1 MKGHLRE
8 RSPGHWAIVIDVRDP
23 TTGERKR
30 KWHAFKG
37 TKRSAQVECARLI
50 TEREGGAYIDPKRVT
65 VAAYLDRWLGH
76 MRTQISA
83 RSCELYG
90 ESIANIVPHIGH
102 VILSKLQPAS
112 IAAMYATALE
122 RGGQRGEGL
131 APSSIKMMHRLLVQ
145 AFRQA
150 AKWQLIARNP
160 VDAVSAPR
168 VERRQMR
175 VLDTD
180 GAAAYLAAARGHE
193 LFVPIMLGILCGCR
207 RGEIAAV
214 RWQDVDLDA
223 GRLAVTGSIEQTAA
237 GVRRKAPKSGQSRVI
252 ALPAIAIE
260 ELRRHRLTQA
270 EALLRI
276 GLRQSDDSP
285 VCLRANLQRWTPLD
299 LSNRF
304 IKFVKAAGLPRV
316 RLHDLRHSHA
326 THLLMAGVHPKVA
339 QERLGHSSIVL
350 TMDLYS
356 HVLPAMQDEAA
367 KSIDAAMRAAI
378 SKRRE

>member
-102 VILSKLQPAS
+102 VILGKLQPAS

-207 RGEIAAV
+207 RGEIVAV

>member
-1 MKGHLRE
+1 MRGHIRE
-8 RSPGHWAIVIDVRDP
+8 RSPNHWAIVIDVRDP
-23 TTGERKR
+23 ATGRRKR
-30 KWHAFKG
+30 KWHSFRG
-37 TKRSAQVECARLI
+37 TKREAQIECARLI
-50 TEREGGAYIDPKRVT
+50 IEREGGAYIDPKRMT

-150 AKWQLIARNP
+150 VKWQLIARNP

-193 LFVPIMLGILCGCR
+193 LCVPIMLGILCGLR

-237 GVRRKAPKSGQSRVI
+237 GVRRKAPKSGRSRVI
-252 ALPAIAIE
+252 ALPALAIE
-260 ELRRHRLTQA
+260 ELRRHRQH
-270 EALLRI
+270 RRKHCC
-276 GLRQSDDSP
+276 GSG
-285 VCLRANLQRWTPLD
+285 CANLMTRRYACELTFND
-299 LSNRF
+299 GRRSTCRTALS
-304 IKFVKAAGLPRV
+304 
-316 RLHDLRHSHA
+316 
-326 THLLMAGVHPKVA
+326 T
-339 QERLGHSSIVL
+339 SSK
-350 TMDLYS
+350 
-356 HVLPAMQDEAA
+356 LPAY
-367 KSIDAAMRAAI
+367 RAFVFMTCATATPHTYSWPVFILRSHRNGLAI
-378 SKRRE
+378 QASC

>member
-1 MKGHLRE
+1 MRGHIRE

-276 GLRQSDDSP
+276 GLRHLMTRRYACELTFNDGRHSTCQTALSSSSKLP
-285 VCLRANLQRWTPLD
+285 VCRAFDFMTCATVMLRTYSWPVSILKSHRN
-299 LSNRF
+299 
-304 IKFVKAAGLPRV
+304 GLV
-316 RLHDLRHSHA
+316 TQASC
-326 THLLMAGVHPKVA
+326 
-339 QERLGHSSIVL
+339 
-350 TMDLYS
+350 
-356 HVLPAMQDEAA
+356 
-367 KSIDAAMRAAI
+367 
-378 SKRRE
+378 

>member
-23 TTGERKR
+23 QTGKR
-30 KWHAFKG
+30 RRRWHSFKG
-37 TKRSAQVECARLI
+37 TKREAQTRCAQLI
-50 TEREGGAYIDPKRVT
+50 AELETGTNIDPARIS
-65 VAAYLDRWLGH
+65 VAAYLDRWLAH
-76 MRTQISA
+76 MRTQISP
-83 RSCELYG
+83 RSYELYG

-102 VILSKLQPAS
+102 FVLSKLQPDA
-112 IAAMYATALE
+112 IAVMYATALD

-131 APSSIKMMHRLLVQ
+131 APSSVKMMHGLLVQ

-150 AKWQLIARNP
+150 VKWQLIARNP

-168 VERRQMR
+168 VERRQMC
-175 VLDTD
+175 VLNTD

-193 LFVPIMLGILCGCR
+193 LFVPIMLGVLCGLR
-207 RGEIAAV
+207 RGEIAAL
-214 RWQDVDLDA
+214 RWRDVDLDV

-237 GVRRKAPKSGQSRVI
+237 GVRRKAPKSGRSRVI

-260 ELRRHRLTQA
+260 ELRRHRLIQA
-270 EALLRI
+270 EALLGI
-276 GLRQSDDSP
+276 GIRQSDDSP
-285 VCLRANLQRWTPLD
+285 ICLRANLQRWTPLD

-326 THLLMAGVHPKVA
+326 THLLMAGVHPKVT
-339 QERLGHSSIVL
+339 QERLGHSSIML

-367 KSIDAAMRAAI
+367 RSIDAVMRAAI

>member
-1 MKGHLRE
+1 MRGHLRE
-8 RSPGHWAIVIDVRDP
+8 RSPGRWAIVIDVRDP
-23 TTGERKR
+23 ATGRRRR
-30 KWHAFKG
+30 KWHSFKG
-37 TKRSAQVECARLI
+37 TKREAQVECARLI
-50 TEREGGAYIDPKRVT
+50 TEREGRAYIDPKRVT

-76 MRTQISA
+76 MRTQISP

-102 VILSKLQPAS
+102 VVLSKLQPAS
-112 IAAMYATALE
+112 IAAMYSTSLE
-122 RGGQRGEGL
+122 TGGQRGEGL
-131 APSSIKMMHRLLVQ
+131 AQCSIKMMHGLLVQ

-150 AKWQLIARNP
+150 VKWQLIARNP
-160 VDAVSAPR
+160 VDSVSAPR

-193 LFVPIMLGILCGCR
+193 LFVPIMLGILCGLR

-237 GVRRKAPKSGQSRVI
+237 GIRRKLPKSGRSRVI
-252 ALPAIAIE
+252 ALPALAIE

-270 EALLRI
+270 EGLLRI
-276 GLRQSDDSP
+276 GVRQSDDSP

-304 IKFVKAAGLPRV
+304 INFVKVAGLPPR
-316 RLHDLRHSHA
+316 
-326 THLLMAGVHPKVA
+326 
-339 QERLGHSSIVL
+339 SS
-350 TMDLYS
+350 S
-356 HVLPAMQDEAA
+356 
-367 KSIDAAMRAAI
+367 
-378 SKRRE
+378 

>member
-1 MKGHLRE
+1 CSTHAIRALASGNGAGIASKGQNERRKHDARNSLPSWRMARALIRLGYPLRPI
-8 RSPGHWAIVIDVRDP
+8 SNDGWPI
-23 TTGERKR
+23 
-30 KWHAFKG
+30 
-37 TKRSAQVECARLI
+37 CARKS
-50 TEREGGAYIDPKRVT
+50 P
-65 VAAYLDRWLGH
+65 
-76 MRTQISA
+76 
-83 RSCELYG
+83 RSYELYG
-90 ESIANIVPHIGH
+90 ESIANIVPHIGY
-102 VILSKLQPAS
+102 VALRKLRPDA

-122 RGGQRGEGL
+122 RGGKRGEGL

-150 AKWQLIARNP
+150 VKWQLIACNP

-175 VLDTD
+175 LLDTE
-180 GAAAYLAAARGHE
+180 GAATYLAAARGHE
-193 LFVPIMLGILCGCR
+193 VFLPNVLGVLWGWR
-207 RGEIAAV
+207 RVEIAAL
-214 RWQDVDLDA
+214 RWRDLDLEA

-237 GVRRKAPKSGQSRVI
+237 GVRRKTPKSGRSRVI
-252 ALPAIAIE
+252 ALPGIAIE
-260 ELRRHRLTQA
+260 ELRRHRLIQA
-270 EALLRI
+270 EALLQI
-276 GLRQSDDSP
+276 GVRQFDETP

-356 HVLPAMQDEAA
+356 HVLPTMQDEAA
-367 KSIDAAMRAAI
+367 KSIDAAMREAI
-378 SKRRE
+378 SKRRK